1 MSEYKI
7 SLETLNAVLAYLGSR
22 PYQEVF
28 SLIKAV
34 QDEAAKQI
42 ESQNGGN
49 NAGNDET
56 KEPSEED

>member
-28 SLIKAV
+28 NLIKAV
-34 QDEAAKQI
+34 QDEASKQI
-42 ESQNGGN
+42 APPVGDT
-49 NAGNDET
+49 NDG
-56 KEPSEED
+56 EPEQFLAED

>member
-28 SLIKAV
+28 NLIKSV
-34 QDEAAKQI
+34 QDEASKQVI
-42 ESQNGGN
+42 TQVGDT
-49 NAGNDET
+49 NDG
-56 KEPSEED
+56 EPEQIIAED

>member
-28 SLIKAV
+28 NLIKSV
-34 QDEAAKQI
+34 QDEASKQVI
-42 ESQNGGN
+42 AQVGDT
-49 NAGNDET
+49 NDG
-56 KEPSEED
+56 EPEQIIAED